1 MKSLTSLFVFFFLF
15 FNFSV
20 AQDLELELLVSGFNN
35 PVSIKHAG
43 DARLFVV
50 EQDGLIKII
59 NTNGTIQSTPFLD
72 INDRVI
78 NSGNERGLLG
88 LAFHPNY
95 SVNGYLYV
103 NYINNSGNTVISRF
117 TMDFPNTGAADPNTE
132 LILLNYTQPFSNHNG
147 GDLAFATDGYLY
159 ISSGDGGSGGDP
171 QGNSQNRSNLLGNI
185 LRIDIDNTSTGL
197 NYSIPSDNP
206 FVGNSSARDEIWAY
220 GLRNPWRFSFD
231 RMNGDIW
238 IADVGQGDYEEINRA
253 SGSQA
258 GLNYGWR
265 CYEGNTVFN
274 SSNCPNSNTLTF
286 PVSGY
291 NHTGNGEFKCSIT
304 GGYVYRGSTYPN
316 FVGSYFFA
324 DYCSSEIGFIK
335 YNNSTDNWDMTLE
348 DFTGNWS
355 AFGEGIDGEIYISDL
370 GSGSIYKLTDTLLSV
385 QEHILHTISVYPNP
399 TKEELNIDFS
409 NYNSRNSI
417 ELMIYNIQGKVVK
430 SIHRNTETIQKIDT
444 SEFGKGFYVLKIK
457 TTNGEQST
465 HKLVIN

>member
-1 MKSLTSLFVFFFLF
+1 MKSLAPLFVFFFLF

-20 AQDLELELLVSGFNN
+20 AQDLELELIASGFNN

-43 DARLFVV
+43 DDRLFIV
-50 EQDGLIKII
+50 QQRGIIRTITGDGTVL
-59 NTNGTIQSTPFLD
+59 NGNFLD
-72 INDRVI
+72 IEDRVI
-78 NSGNERGLLG
+78 DSGNERGLLG
-88 LAFHPNY
+88 LAFHPNH
-95 SVNGYLYV
+95 SVNGYIYV

-117 TMDFPNTGAADPNTE
+117 TLQWPNPSLVNPNTE
-132 LILLNYTQPFSNHNG
+132 LILLTYNQPFSNHNG
-147 GDLAFATDGYLY
+147 GDLAFGPDGYLY

-171 QGNSQNRSNLLGNI
+171 QDNSQDRTNLLGNI
-185 LRIDIDNTSTGL
+185 LRIDVDNTSTGL
-197 NYSIPSDNP
+197 NYSIPADNP
-206 FVGNSSARDEIWAY
+206 FVGNSTARDEIWAY

-274 SSNCPNSNTLTF
+274 SSNCPGSSTLTF

-335 YNNSTDNWDMTLE
+335 YNSITDNWDMTLE
-348 DFTGNWS
+348 DFSGNWS
-355 AFGEGIDGEIYISDL
+355 TFGEDQDGEIYIADPT
-370 GSGSIYKLTDTLLSV
+370 SGSIYKLTDASLSIDDNGL
-385 QEHILHTISVYPNP
+385 QTISVYPNP

-409 NYNSRNSI
+409 NYNSGNSI
-417 ELMIYNIQGKVVK
+417 ELVIYNIQGKAVK
-430 SIHRNTETIQKIDT
+430 SVQKNTETIQKIDT
-444 SEFGKGFYVLKIK
+444 SGLSKGFYVLKIK
-457 TTNGEQST
+457 TVNGEQST